1 MKIILGI
8 PTANRA
14 EAAALYWEAFGQ
26 KLGFVLGPKHRAL
39 QFITSVLRTDHGICA
54 VDDDGHLLGVVGFKT
69 SKGALVNGSFKDLQ
83 SAYGWVGAT
92 IRLAMLASLERDI
105 ENARFVMDGL
115 FVAPAARNQG
125 VGTALLDAISAEARR
140 RGYAQVRLD
149 VIDSNPRARAL
160 YLKEGFKELGTSKL
174 GVLRFAFN
182 FRAATTMVRD
192 V

>member
-92 IRLAMLASLERDI
+92 IRLAMLASLER
-105 ENARFVMDGL
+105 
-115 FVAPAARNQG
+115 NQG